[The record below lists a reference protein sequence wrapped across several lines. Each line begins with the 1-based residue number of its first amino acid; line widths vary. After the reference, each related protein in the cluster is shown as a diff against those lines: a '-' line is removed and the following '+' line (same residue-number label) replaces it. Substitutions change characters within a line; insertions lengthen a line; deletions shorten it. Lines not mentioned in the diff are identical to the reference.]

1 MPQIPEGFRIQSTIV
16 LVSMG
21 LPVSAGFET
30 RPKTKECFRYI
41 NDSRPTHPGARFLL
55 TAACVIVIVAGLK
68 AAAEVVRPF
77 ILATFMGVIS
87 LPLLVWLRNRGLPK
101 GLAVGVTLLAVIAV
115 VSGLVALVGGSLN
128 SFVDEVP
135 KYQERLGEMIA
146 VGQQQL
152 EKFGLERIELVDVVD
167 PGQLVDVVRS
177 TVAGVAGVVSKG
189 LLVLLTL
196 IFILLEATGF
206 YDKLRLAFGL
216 DLDTR
221 GLSRALKEIQNY
233 LAIKTAISLL
243 TGLLIWAWVFLLGI
257 DFPVLWGLLAFLLN
271 YIPNLGSIIA
281 AVPAVLLAIIQQGP
295 GTGLLTALGFLSVN
309 FVLGN
314 LVEPNLMGR
323 RLGLSALVVFV
334 SLVFWGWVWGP
345 VGMLLSVPLT
355 MVLKI
360 LLENI
365 EDFRWLAV
373 LLGPNPTPRS

>member
-1 MPQIPEGFRIQSTIV
+1 MTKP
-16 LVSMG
+16 
-21 LPVSAGFET
+21 
-30 RPKTKECFRYI
+30 RP
-41 NDSRPTHPGARFLL
+41 SHPGAQFLL

-68 AAAEVVRPF
+68 AAAEVLRPF
-77 ILATFMGVIS
+77 ILAIFLSVIS

-101 GLAVGVTLLAVIAV
+101 GLAVAVTLLAVIAV
-115 VSGLVALVGGSLN
+115 VSGLVAVVGGSLN
-128 SFVDEVP
+128 SFVEEVP
-135 KYQERLGEMIA
+135 KYQARLGEMIA
-146 VGQQQL
+146 AGQLQL
-152 EKFGLERIELVDVVD
+152 QKLGLERIELVDVLD
-167 PGQLVDVVRS
+167 PGELVDVARS

-189 LLVLLTL
+189 FLVLLTL

-206 YDKLRLAFGL
+206 YDKLRLAFGV

-221 GLSRALKEIQNY
+221 GLSRALKEIQSY

-243 TGLLIWAWVFLLGI
+243 TGLLIWAWVSLVGV

-281 AVPAVLLAIIQQGP
+281 AIPVVLLAVIQQGP
-295 GTGLLTALGFLSVN
+295 GAGLLTALGFLLVN
-309 FVLGN
+309 FLLGN
-314 LVEPNLMGR
+314 LAEPNLMGR
-323 RLGLSALVVFV
+323 RLGLSALVVFI

-345 VGMLLSVPLT
+345 IGMLLSVPLT

-373 LLGPNPTPRS
+373 LLGPNPSPRP